1 MTKEEIGQNCEPIDK
16 NSDLA
21 NMGITTYYGGWT
33 NQGDQTDANGV
44 VWGYKAGTTFE
55 EYTNADGVNGT
66 DLVATPCGLIAKSKF
81 TDTYK
86 LVKNEDGGVETAIT
100 IDESGIAW

>member
-33 NQGDQTDANGV
+33 N
-44 VWGYKAGTTFE
+44 
-55 EYTNADGVNGT
+55 
-66 DLVATPCGLIAKSKF
+66 
-81 TDTYK
+81 
-86 LVKNEDGGVETAIT
+86 
-100 IDESGIAW
+100 